1 MTQGN
6 TGFLHGVRSSDNQ
19 EEILS
24 GQSLKVVKEKE
35 QMRHRYVMFVTCI
48 LAVGMAVMMGW
59 LLNHA
64 WAQSTGATTRISVGL
79 YGNGANGSSEFA
91 AISADS
97 RFVAFYSDATNLVS
111 GDTNGQVDVF
121 VHDRVMGGITRAS
134 VVSDSTQANGYS
146 RFPAISA
153 GGRFVAFQSDATNL
167 VSGDTNGQI
176 DIFVHDG
183 LTGDVTRVS
192 VASDGTEGLDGSS
205 LYPAI
210 SAGGRFVAFE
220 SYADNLVISDTNGYY
235 DIFVHDRDTD
245 DDGVFDEPGHVNTVR
260 VSVASDGTEADSISD
275 SPSISADGRFVAF
288 ESYATNLV
296 ADDTNGRLDVFLHDR
311 DTDGDGVFDEP
322 GEVSTIRVSVA
333 SDGTEGNG
341 YSLTPV
347 ISADGRYVA
356 FESEADNLVP
366 SDTNEY
372 TDIFLRDW
380 KYGVTTRVSVSS
392 AGTEAHWHS
401 DAPSIS
407 FNGRYVA
414 FTSQAYDLDPV
425 CRSDDW
431 YVFVRDRLTGE
442 TSCVSLASDDT
453 PAEESSWNP
462 SISAD
467 GRFVAFGSDANNLVP
482 GDNNESRDIFLRDR
496 EAAGSVG
503 VTIPTSGGTL
513 VASGI
518 VMDFPSNTFTDTVV
532 VTHTAYLPGEAPSP
546 GGSLIGIDHFFDID
560 AIYAST
566 GQPAQPAPG
575 QIYTVTI
582 SYGEGEKGP
591 AIEGT
596 LALYYWNGSQ
606 WVPEAS
612 SVYTASNTVVAAPN
626 HLSLWAVLGE
636 TRRVYLPL
644 VLKND

>member
-1 MTQGN
+1 
-6 TGFLHGVRSSDNQ
+6 
-19 EEILS
+19 
-24 GQSLKVVKEKE
+24 
-35 QMRHRYVMFVTCI
+35 MRRRCVMFVACI
-48 LAVGMAVMMGW
+48 LAVGMAVMIARS
-59 LLNHA
+59 LNHA
-64 WAQSTGATTRISVGL
+64 WAQSTGATTRISVDL
-79 YGNGANGSSEFA
+79 YGSEANGSSQFA
-91 AISADS
+91 AISSDS

-111 GDTNGQVDVF
+111 GDTNGQIDVF

-146 RFPAISA
+146 RYPAISA
-153 GGRFVAFQSDATNL
+153 GGRFVAFDSSADNL
-167 VSGDTNGQI
+167 VSGDTNGKI
-176 DIFVHDG
+176 DVFVHDG
-183 LTGDVTRVS
+183 LTGDVARVS
-192 VASDGTEGLDGSS
+192 VAGDGTEGLHGSS
-205 LYPAI
+205 LHPAI

-220 SYADNLVISDTNGYY
+220 SYADNLVISDTNGYN
-235 DIFVHDRDTD
+235 DI
-245 DDGVFDEPGHVNTVR
+245 
-260 VSVASDGTEADSISD
+260 
-275 SPSISADGRFVAF
+275 
-288 ESYATNLV
+288 
-296 ADDTNGRLDVFLHDR
+296 FLHDR

-341 YSLTPV
+341 YSDTPV

-366 SDTNEY
+366 ADTNGY
-372 TDIFLRDW
+372 QDIFLRDW

-392 AGTEAHWHS
+392 TGEGGDGHS
-401 DAPSIS
+401 EAPSIS
-407 FNGRYVA
+407 FDGRYVA
-414 FTSQAYDLDPV
+414 FVSWAYDLDPA
-425 CRSDDW
+425 CNYAARH
-431 YVFVRDRLTGE
+431 VFVRDWLTGQ
-442 TSCVSLASDDT
+442 TTCVSLASDGT
-453 PAEESSWNP
+453 EAEGDSWNP

-467 GRFVAFGSDANNLVP
+467 GRFVAFGSDAYNLVP

-503 VTIPTSGGTL
+503 VIIPTSGGAL

-518 VMDFPSNTFTDTVV
+518 VLDFPPNTFTDTVV
-532 VTHTAYLPGEAPSP
+532 VTHTAYSSGEAPSP
-546 GGSLIGIDHFFDID
+546 GGTLTGIDHFFDID
-560 AIYAST
+560 AIYEST
-566 GQPAQPAPG
+566 GLPAQPAPG

-582 SYGEGEKGP
+582 SYSEKEKGP

-596 LALYYWNGSQ
+596 LALYNWNGSQ

-612 SVYTASNTVVAAPN
+612 SVYTANNTVVAASN